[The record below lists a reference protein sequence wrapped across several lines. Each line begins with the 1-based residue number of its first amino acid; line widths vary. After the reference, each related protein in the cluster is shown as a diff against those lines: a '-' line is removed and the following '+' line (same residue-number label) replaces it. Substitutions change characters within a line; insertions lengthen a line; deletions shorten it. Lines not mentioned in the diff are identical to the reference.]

1 MYCAV
6 HLKMTFSIGHII
18 DFMTHILTEQRK
30 TQRDSLQVL
39 PNCPAAAADSN
50 GPLIHKYFSAPDIFG
65 EDAALSLVPFES
77 EFVAKLSSCHGV
89 S

>member
-1 MYCAV
+1 
-6 HLKMTFSIGHII
+6 
-18 DFMTHILTEQRK
+18 MTHILTEQRK

-39 PNCPAAAADSN
+39 PNCPAADSN

-65 EDAALSLVPFES
+65 EDAALSLGPPES